1 MYRLYKKNELNFSL
15 VGLFPMLFCLVLLTA
30 FLLRLAL
37 KK

>member
-15 VGLFPMLFCLVLLTA
+15 GLFPMLFCLVLLTA

>member
-1 MYRLYKKNELNFSL
+1 MYRLYKKNELNFS
-15 VGLFPMLFCLVLLTA
+15 LFPMLFCLVLLTA